1 MNITISKNI
10 IVPTLY
16 VLQVIVMNHY
26 HARKERRVNKI
37 DRYDAE
43 KLLKARKIIMEV
55 YNYNYLSEWDGLSRK
70 LETIISKIDALLNKE
85 LKSGLQEEYLK
96 TGKI

>member
-1 MNITISKNI
+1 M
-10 IVPTLY
+10 
-16 VLQVIVMNHY
+16 
-26 HARKERRVNKI
+26 NKI

-70 LETIISKIDALLNKE
+70 METIISKIDKLLDTE
-85 LKSGLQEEYLK
+85 LEPKLQEEYLQ
-96 TGKI
+96 TGKV